1 MNKYHTFGWRIVA
14 SLVDGV
20 VFVPLMVPFMM
31 AKFEIATWEY
41 WLSGLGLSIVGSAY
55 NILLHWRYGQTLGKM
70 AVGLKVVDHPAEGPI
85 TFSQTVL
92 RDLPNIAFQVLSSV
106 AIFYLLIT
114 GIDPQAEAYKIAETY
129 PTYGLFAYMMV
140 NVFVCIT
147 NVQNRAVHDMLAS
160 TVVIRLGVEE
170 AVAAEPPQPDEYDE
184 FREDRSEK

>member
-1 MNKYHTFGWRIVA
+1 MNKYSTFGWRILA
-14 SLVDGV
+14 SFVDGV
-20 VFVPLMVPFMM
+20 VMVPVAAPFMLVE
-31 AKFEIATWEY
+31 FEIASWAY
-41 WLSGLGLSIVGSAY
+41 WFSGLGLSVIGNAY

-70 AVGLKVVDHPAEGPI
+70 AVGLRVVDHPTEGPL
-85 TFSQTVL
+85 TFSQAVL
-92 RDLPNIAFQVLSSV
+92 RDLPNMAFQVLSSV
-106 AIFYLLIT
+106 AIFYLLIS

-129 PTYGLFAYMMV
+129 PTYGLFAFMMV

-170 AVAAEPPQPDEYDE
+170 AVTAEPPKPDEYDE